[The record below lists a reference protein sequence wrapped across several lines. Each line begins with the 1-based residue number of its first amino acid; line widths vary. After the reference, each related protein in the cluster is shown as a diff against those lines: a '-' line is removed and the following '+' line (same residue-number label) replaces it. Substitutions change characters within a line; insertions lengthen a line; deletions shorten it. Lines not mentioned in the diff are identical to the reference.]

1 MHLAHPHLPHPGSV
15 GSQVSVWLHQFELDR
30 RLADGADP
38 ESSPDLRMRARVL
51 AGPRFRRHLVAE
63 LESVIA
69 RAQHPP
75 HWHSASLPV
84 CAAAVR
90 DAEGPLRRLAGAL
103 RTPGVPP
110 VRGVALAA
118 CLINDPTG
126 PLYDRSR
133 CHRISSLADEATAE
147 LSARQT

>member
-1 MHLAHPHLPHPGSV
+1 VHLAHPHLPHPGSV

-38 ESSPDLRMRARVL
+38 ESSPELRLRARVL
-51 AGPRFRRHLVAE
+51 AGPRFRRHLAAE

-90 DAEGPLRRLAGAL
+90 EADDPLRRLAHAL
-103 RTPGVPP
+103 RAPGVPP

-133 CHRISSLADEATAE
+133 RHRIPSLADDATAV
-147 LSARQT
+147 LSAG